1 MERYINNFDVLFYE
15 VVLKKVK
22 TGFDKVFEDKF
33 NRIFIPLLILIGIL
47 LIVSGGASSD
57 VNDNTEVGKL
67 NVHFFYLPSC
77 PHCQEQKPFNEQL
90 MQEYPEINWIYHDT
104 SDSKENQIYA
114 QMAVERG
121 LSLRNLG
128 VPGTFIGD
136 EEIIGFGS
144 AETTGVQ
151 IRQALEDY
159 IAQNTKET
167 EQEVNE
173 TVLPENDSEEF
184 NRIVNLPMF
193 GEIDVLNVSL
203 PVLSILLGFVD
214 GMNPCA
220 MWVLVYLIS
229 LILEVRDRKKIWF
242 LVGSFLL
249 ASGVLYF
256 LFMTAWLN
264 VFLLV
269 GYIRTVTIIVGLVA
283 LYFGVTSIKTFIE
296 TKGAIQCEV
305 GDAESKKKT
314 MSKMKQ
320 LVASPLTWATMAG
333 MVGLAFLV
341 NSLEFVCSAA
351 LPAIFTQVLAIS
363 EISGASYYLYILLYV
378 FFFMLD
384 DLIIFGLAVFAV
396 NKFVGDKYAKW
407 CKLIGGIIMLV
418 LGIIMVFFPHIL
430 R

>member
-1 MERYINNFDVLFYE
+1 M
-15 VVLKKVK
+15 VLKKIK
-22 TGFDKVFEDKF
+22 SGLEKVFEDKL
-33 NRIFIPLLILIGIL
+33 NRVLIPVLILVGVLLII
-47 LIVSGGASSD
+47 SGGASSD
-57 VNDNTEVGKL
+57 VNNNKEVGEL

-90 MQEYPEINWIYHDT
+90 MKEYPEVNWLYHDT
-104 SDSKENQIYA
+104 SDPEENKLYA
-114 QMAVERG
+114 QMAAERG
-121 LSLRNLG
+121 LNLKTLG

-136 EEIIGFGS
+136 KEIIGFGS
-144 AETTGVQ
+144 AETTGVE
-151 IRQALEDY
+151 IRQALEEY
-159 IAQNTKET
+159 ISQNAQEA
-167 EQEVNE
+167 EE
-173 TVLPENDSEEF
+173 ENQSSESVQQKKEEF
-184 NRIVNLPMF
+184 NRTVNLPIF

-203 PVLSILLGFVD
+203 PVLSIVLGFVD

-229 LILEVRDRKKIWF
+229 LILEIRDRKKIWF

-283 LYFGVTSIKTFIE
+283 LYFGITSIKTFIE
-296 TKGAIQCEV
+296 TKGALQCEV

-320 LVASPLTWATMAG
+320 LVASPLTWATMVG

-363 EISGASYYLYILLYV
+363 EISGITYYFYIFLYV